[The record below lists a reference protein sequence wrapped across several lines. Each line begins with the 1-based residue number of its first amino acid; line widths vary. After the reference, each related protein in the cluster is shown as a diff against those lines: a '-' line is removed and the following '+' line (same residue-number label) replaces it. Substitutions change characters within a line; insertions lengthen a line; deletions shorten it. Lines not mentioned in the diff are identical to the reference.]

1 MFGYVNIN
9 RSSITTEQGKDYQSY
24 YCGLCQT
31 LRKKYGTKGQI
42 LLNYDITFLI
52 VLLTGLYEVENRHE
66 DYVCPLHPTKKK
78 NLTLNDITQYAA
90 DMNILLTYQNLM
102 DDWEDNR
109 DYTKKAYLKMLEK
122 DYEEISARYPRQ
134 AAKLEEALSKLR
146 AAEKDEESTMDV
158 LAGFSGEM
166 IEEIFVWDEKDVFAD
181 ELRNLAFYL
190 GKFVYIMDAYEDFEK
205 DKKRGT
211 FNPFKG
217 MKFEDGQ
224 EFETIAK
231 LMLTTMM
238 SECAKSF
245 ERLPIILH
253 ADLLRNIIYS
263 GVWCRYEFIQVKKNK
278 TKGKN
283 KKNDN

>member
-1 MFGYVNIN
+1 LFGYVNIN
-9 RSSITTEQGKDYQSY
+9 RSSITSEQEKDYQSY
-24 YCGLCQT
+24 YCGLCQA

-42 LLNYDITFLI
+42 LLSYDITFLI
-52 VLLTGLYEVENRHE
+52 VLLTGLYEPE
-66 DYVCPLHPTKKK
+66 DEKNDFVCALHPTKKK
-78 NLTLNDITQYAA
+78 CSSTNEITQYAA

-109 DYTKKAYLKMLEK
+109 DYTKMAYLKMIKK
-122 DYEEISARYPRQ
+122 DYEEISAKYPRQ
-134 AAKLEEALSKLR
+134 AARLEESLEKLR
-146 AAEKDEESTMDV
+146 AAEKSEESTMDV

-166 IEEIFVWDEKDVFAD
+166 IEEIFVWDESDVFAD

-190 GKFVYIMDAYEDFEK
+190 GKFIYIMDAYEDYDK
-205 DKKRGT
+205 DLKRGA
-211 FNPFKG
+211 FNPFKS
-217 MKFEDGQ
+217 MKFEDEE

-245 ERLPIILH
+245 ERLPILLH
-253 ADLLRNIIYS
+253 ADLLRNILYS
-263 GVWCRYEFIQVKKNK
+263 GVWCRYELVQLKKNK
-278 TKGKN
+278 AKGKN